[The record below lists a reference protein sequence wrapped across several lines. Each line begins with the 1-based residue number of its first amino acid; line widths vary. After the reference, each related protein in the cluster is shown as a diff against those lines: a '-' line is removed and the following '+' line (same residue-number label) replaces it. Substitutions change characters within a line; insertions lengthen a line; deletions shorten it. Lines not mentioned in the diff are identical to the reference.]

1 MARSGRQRDI
11 QALLADTSDAPPTL
25 KRIAEIV
32 GWPAAMKLSLALGAK
47 QLYVPRDLTSIG
59 DGHALIWSIGR
70 TATLSLIDSEFGGGT
85 LFVPGYAGRRLKCLE
100 IARGYAEGMSVAV
113 LAEQHRITSRQVYGV
128 IRAEEERLAALE
140 TE

>member
-1 MARSGRQRDI
+1 MAKPSRQRDI

-25 KRIAEIV
+25 KRLAEIV

-47 QLYVPRDLTSIG
+47 QLYVPRDLTAVG
-59 DGHALIWSIGR
+59 DGHVLIWAVGR
-70 TATLSLIDSEFGGGT
+70 AATLELVKSEFGGAT

-128 IRAEEERLAALE
+128 IRAEEERMAALE